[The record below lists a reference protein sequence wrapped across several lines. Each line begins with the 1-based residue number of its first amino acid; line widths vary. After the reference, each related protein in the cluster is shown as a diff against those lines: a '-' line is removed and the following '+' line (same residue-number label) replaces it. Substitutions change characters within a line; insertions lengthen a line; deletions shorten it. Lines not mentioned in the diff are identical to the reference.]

1 MNFEID
7 ATEQAIIDSAER
19 VCRDVLAANAQRYDE
34 NESFCAES
42 MQALGELG
50 FMGIN
55 LPETY
60 GGFGIGSLAMSRV
73 VEAVSA
79 ACAST
84 ASALTAHFLA
94 TDSILIGGTEEQ
106 RQEWLPRCASGE
118 LLGAFGLTEPAA
130 GSNPADMRTRAVRE
144 EGGWR
149 IRGSKHY
156 ITNAREA
163 DFIVLYAKTD
173 PDAGARGISAFMIPR
188 GTAGVTFANPEK
200 TMGLRGSTIYELALD
215 CWLPESAL
223 LGTENHGFR
232 TAMEVLD
239 RGRVEVAAMSL
250 GIARAAMEYALK
262 WVDERQIGPKPLAAY
277 QGTQWRIA
285 DMHTQLEAAR
295 MLTMKAAARRDSG
308 ERFSLE
314 SATAK
319 LFAAEA
325 CGFITDAALQLHG
338 GYGYIRDLPLE
349 RFVRDARILRIFEG
363 TSEVQKIIISRA
375 VLEAARQ

>member
-1 MNFEID
+1 MSFDID
-7 ATEQAIIDSAER
+7 ATELAIVDSAER

-34 NESFCAES
+34 EETFCAES
-42 MQALGELG
+42 LQALGELG

-144 EGGWR
+144 TGGWR

-173 PDAGARGISAFMIPR
+173 PEAGARGISAFLIPK

-215 CWLPESAL
+215 CWLPADAL
-223 LGTENHGFR
+223 LGEENQGFR

-250 GIARAAMEYALK
+250 GIARAAMEYALT
-262 WVDERQIGPKPLAAY
+262 WVDERQIGTKPLSAY

-285 DMHTQLEAAR
+285 DMHAQFQAAR
-295 MLTMKAAARRDSG
+295 LLTQQAAARRDSG

-375 VLEAARQ
+375 VLDAARH

>member
-7 ATEQAIIDSAER
+7 ATEQAIVDAAER

-34 NESFCAES
+34 TESFCAES
-42 MQALGELG
+42 LEALGALG

-55 LPETY
+55 LPEQY
-60 GGFGIGSLAMSRV
+60 GGFGIGSLAMSAV

-144 EGGWR
+144 NGGWR
-149 IRGSKHY
+149 VRGSKHY

-173 PDAGARGISAFMIPR
+173 PEAGARGISAFMIPK
-188 GTAGVTFANPEK
+188 GSEGVTFSSPEK

-223 LGTENHGFR
+223 LGQENHGFR

-250 GIARAAMEYALK
+250 GIARAAMEHALK
-262 WVDERQIGPKPLAAY
+262 WVDERQIGPKPLSAY

-285 DMHTQLEAAR
+285 DMHAQFEAAR
-295 MLTMKAAARRDSG
+295 LLTMKAAARRDSG
-308 ERFSLE
+308 QRFSLE

-325 CGFITDAALQLHG
+325 CGYITDAALQLHG

>member
-1 MNFEID
+1 MNFDID
-7 ATEQAIIDSAER
+7 ATELAIVDSAER

-34 NESFCAES
+34 EEAFCAES
-42 MQALGELG
+42 LQALGELG

-55 LPETY
+55 LPEPY

-144 EGGWR
+144 TGGWR

-173 PDAGARGISAFMIPR
+173 PEAGARGISAFLIPK

-215 CWLPESAL
+215 CWLPADAL
-223 LGTENHGFR
+223 LGEENQGFR

-262 WVDERQIGPKPLAAY
+262 WVDERQIGTKPLSAY

-285 DMHTQLEAAR
+285 DMHAQFQAAR
-295 MLTMKAAARRDSG
+295 LLTQQAAARRDSG

-375 VLEAARQ
+375 VLDAARH

>member
-1 MNFEID
+1 MNFDID
-7 ATEQAIIDSAER
+7 ATELAIVDSAER

-34 NESFCAES
+34 EESFCAES
-42 MQALGELG
+42 LRALGELG

-94 TDSILIGGTEEQ
+94 TDSILIGGSEAQ
-106 RQEWLPRCASGE
+106 RQEWLPCCASGE

-144 EGGWR
+144 EDGWR

-173 PDAGARGISAFMIPR
+173 PDAGARGISAFLIPK

-215 CWLPESAL
+215 CWLPADSL
-223 LGTENHGFR
+223 LGEENQGFR

-262 WVDERQIGPKPLAAY
+262 WVDERQIGPKPLSAY

-285 DMHTQLEAAR
+285 DMHAQFQAAR
-295 MLTMKAAARRDSG
+295 LLTMQAAARRDSG

-375 VLEAARQ
+375 VLDAARH